1 MDKGKIMQI
10 GTPEE
15 IYSRPQ
21 NIFVAEFIGDS
32 TILKG
37 TAKSP
42 EDVEFEGNIISG
54 IEIKSETSEHVKAGD
69 EVKIILRASDL
80 RIYAEDTDC
89 SNLENVLCLNAYVES
104 SMFIGSK
111 YKHIIR
117 FREQTIFADWEVDYN
132 KQKIKLIIPKDKIR
146 IFK

>member
-1 MDKGKIMQI
+1 MQT

-15 IYSRPQ
+15 IYSKPR

-37 TAKSP
+37 QAKSP
-42 EDVEFEGNIISG
+42 EDVELEGNMISG
-54 IEIKSETSEHVKAGD
+54 IEIKSDSSEPVKAGD
-69 EVKIILRASDL
+69 EVKIILRAADL
-80 RIYAEDTDC
+80 KIYADDYDC
-89 SNLENVLCLNAYVES
+89 SGFENVLCLNAYVEN

-117 FREQTIFADWEVDYN
+117 FKEQTIFADWEIDYN
-132 KQKIKLIIPKDKIR
+132 RKKIKLIVPKDKIR